1 MDNINLL
8 NQIQDIIIS
17 ADSIINND
25 REKCMNGAIGRLDD
39 IFTIVNEKFY
49 DVVIEEYSVCEQ
61 NLIKWQALE
70 NILFSTYYRM
80 NKLDAIVKIYNEIM
94 NVSIQSFITD
104 EKYFNQSIIKKDLA
118 IKGRA
123 NIKFG
128 AEVLNILLNNTMII
142 ICKFLC
148 DINIFEPNKEVD
160 IIIQNILLQKYLN
173 KDNYGKLI
181 TRNL

>member
-104 EKYFNQSIIKKDLA
+104 EKYFNQSII
-118 IKGRA
+118 I
-123 NIKFG
+123 
-128 AEVLNILLNNTMII
+128 
-142 ICKFLC
+142 
-148 DINIFEPNKEVD
+148 
-160 IIIQNILLQKYLN
+160 
-173 KDNYGKLI
+173 
-181 TRNL
+181 